1 MIKVINAD
9 KAVTIAFEKRTKY
22 LKDALEF
29 AISEG
34 RNALSVSAHK
44 TNSVDILQLREY
56 GYDVWVNPDNGDAVI
71 SWGIECP

>member
-22 LKDALEF
+22 LKDALEL

-34 RNALSVSAHK
+34 RNALSVSSHN

-56 GYDVWVNPDNGDAVI
+56 GYDVWVNPDNDDAVI

>member
-22 LKDALEF
+22 LKDALEL

-34 RNALSVSAHK
+34 RNALSVSSHN

-56 GYDVWVNPDNGDAVI
+56 GYDVWINPDNDDAFI
-71 SWGIECP
+71 SWGIV

>member
-22 LKDALEF
+22 LKDVLEL

-34 RNALSVSAHK
+34 RNALSVSEHK

-71 SWGIECP
+71 SWGIKCP

>member
-9 KAVTIAFEKRTKY
+9 KAITIAFEKRTKY
-22 LKDALEF
+22 LKDALEL

-34 RNALSVSAHK
+34 RNALSVSSHN

>member
-22 LKDALEF
+22 LKDVLEL

-34 RNALSVSAHK
+34 RNALSVTSHK
-44 TNSVDILQLREY
+44 TNSVDVAQLREY

-71 SWGIECP
+71 SWGIV

>member
-22 LKDALEF
+22 LKDVLEL

-34 RNALSVSAHK
+34 RNALIVSEHK
-44 TNSVDILQLREY
+44 VNSIDIAQLREY
-56 GYDVWVNPDNGDAVI
+56 GYDIYDPENGELYI
-71 SWGIECP
+71 SWGIV

>member
-22 LKDALEF
+22 LKDVLEL

-34 RNALSVSAHK
+34 RNALSVSSHK
-44 TNSVDILQLREY
+44 TNSVDVAQLREY
-56 GYDVWVNPDNGDAVI
+56 GYYVWVNPDNGDAVI
-71 SWGIECP
+71 SWGIV

>member
-22 LKDALEF
+22 LKDVLEL

-34 RNALSVSAHK
+34 RNALSVSSHK
-44 TNSVDILQLREY
+44 TNSVDVAQ
-56 GYDVWVNPDNGDAVI
+56 
-71 SWGIECP
+71 